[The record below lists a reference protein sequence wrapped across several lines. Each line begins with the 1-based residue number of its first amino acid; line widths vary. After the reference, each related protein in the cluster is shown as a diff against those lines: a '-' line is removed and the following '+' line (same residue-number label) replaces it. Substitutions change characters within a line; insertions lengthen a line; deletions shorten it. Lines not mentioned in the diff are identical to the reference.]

1 MSTAIEIGGASTIGK
16 RERQEDCFMAYHM
29 VEELPKK
36 HQRFILS
43 TDRNVCMGVLCDGM
57 GGEGQGDFCARQA
70 IQAYGE
76 TFAETGSF
84 NTMWKERMFMS
95 LYAANA
101 AVHDF
106 KESVHKKESQS
117 GCTLVS
123 AVISDDE
130 LHYVS
135 VGDSY
140 ILLFRKDKSV
150 GHYKEHQLNQR
161 HIQGKKYTTSEDGE
175 VHEESISEEEEKD
188 LKQNGLPAGIRIR
201 HSVTS
206 AILGAEINKLECQTG
221 IKLVDG
227 DIVILASDGILQG
240 LGDIERENTVD
251 NYSEVSAQQLAQEL
265 IRKIETT
272 IKPKQDNASCVVLK
286 VSID

>member
-106 KESVHKKESQS
+106 KESVHKKESHS

-161 HIQGKKYTTSEDGE
+161 HIQGYKYTTSEDGE
-175 VHEESISEEEEKD
+175 VHAEPISEEEEKD
-188 LKQNGLPAGIRIR
+188 LKKGLKSVSSFIR
-201 HSVTS
+201 S
-206 AILGAEINKLECQTG
+206 
-221 IKLVDG
+221 
-227 DIVILASDGILQG
+227 
-240 LGDIERENTVD
+240 
-251 NYSEVSAQQLAQEL
+251 QLAQRLNLRITPEL
-265 IRKIETT
+265 SFVKDNGVKHGADIAAILKTLETERNT
-272 IKPKQDNASCVVLK
+272 EEETEEEE
-286 VSID
+286 